1 MERVGRVG
9 GVGAKV
15 LKDGWKS
22 NGWMGGG
29 GRALLYRPRAQR
41 HLYIYI
47 CLGTATDT
55 RSNSTGLLTR
65 EREFDFLEKGLASD
79 DGRVIGRDSRD
90 WRNGRVNQHWRKEE
104 EIKTSIR

>member
-47 CLGTATDT
+47 Y
-55 RSNSTGLLTR
+55 
-65 EREFDFLEKGLASD
+65 AS
-79 DGRVIGRDSRD
+79 GRPPIPVRIQ
-90 WRNGRVNQHWRKEE
+90 RVF
-104 EIKTSIR
+104 

>member
-22 NGWMGGG
+22 NGWIGGG

-47 CLGTATDT
+47 YMPRDGHRYPC
-55 RSNSTGLLTR
+55 SNSTGLLTR
-65 EREFDFLEKGLASD
+65 ERVRLSGE
-79 DGRVIGRDSRD
+79 RVG
-90 WRNGRVNQHWRKEE
+90 
-104 EIKTSIR
+104 

>member
-1 MERVGRVG
+1 MKGGGRLRKTGRKGFGAAGSHTLRWQPLFRGKGKMERVGRVG

-65 EREFDFLEKGLASD
+65 ERVRLSGE
-79 DGRVIGRDSRD
+79 RVG
-90 WRNGRVNQHWRKEE
+90 
-104 EIKTSIR
+104 